1 MEYIAFTFIED
12 SILLRLFLV
21 LFILLVIY
29 AVIIYLVETL
39 FINRYPFI
47 TIKTAK
53 IEPSHSHS
61 SSSNSPNIN
70 QTTKLL
76 NRETFYKNLNNSSQ
90 YLRRDSYSANEFY
103 SIRPSTTNIFS

>member
-1 MEYIAFTFIED
+1 MEFIAFTFIED

-21 LFILLVIY
+21 LFLLLVTY
-29 AVIIYLVETL
+29 AVIIYLIETL
-39 FINRYPFI
+39 FINRYPFVNI
-47 TIKTAK
+47 NTDKVEA
-53 IEPSHSHS
+53 SDLFLSVS
-61 SSSNSPNIN
+61 SARN

-103 SIRPSTTNIFS
+103 STPTTNIFS